1 VNGARATRL
10 VPRPGAPAAEVHW
23 RSRRPNS
30 NRGLLPDDTLVL
42 GEVASIA
49 DGGDEA
55 LVFDHRRFGRLPLDA
70 CRPEHRI
77 AIEEG

>member
-1 VNGARATRL
+1 
-10 VPRPGAPAAEVHW
+10 
-23 RSRRPNS
+23 
-30 NRGLLPDDTLVL
+30 VL

>member
-1 VNGARATRL
+1 
-10 VPRPGAPAAEVHW
+10 VPRRGAPTAEVHW
-23 RSRRPNS
+23 RSRRPDS
-30 NRGLLPDDTLVL
+30 NRGLLHDDTLVL

-55 LVFDHRRFGRLPLDA
+55 LVLDHRRFGRLPLDSVPA
-70 CRPEHRI
+70 EHAI